1 MMPAINSSE
10 SLGKRVNAWIA
21 LRLMPLCIHS
31 FIHTNKHECNSSNSK
46 SKISSSSFQRICD
59 YWMHVVPHHT
69 HTHTFSSFLHCRIS
83 YNKTIC
89 LPLWWDAL
97 AGDKLC
103 WTTPASVRFMNC
115 VKRIFNCRAQKHF
128 LLQRSHKMR
137 WIFGSGIFPFGTV
150 RKWTM
155 HGQLSS
161 GSVFVY
167 FRMQC
172 AMKKNFHSKWMG
184 CFFLFL
190 KMRPMRTKHK

>member
-1 MMPAINSSE
+1 M
-10 SLGKRVNAWIA
+10 L
-21 LRLMPLCIHS
+21 
-31 FIHTNKHECNSSNSK
+31 FHTA
-46 SKISSSSFQRICD
+46 
-59 YWMHVVPHHT
+59 
-69 HTHTFSSFLHCRIS
+69 HTHTFSSFLLCQIS

-103 WTTPASVRFMNC
+103 WTTPTFIRFMNC

-172 AMKKNFHSKWMG
+172 AMEKNFHSKWMG
-184 CFFLFL
+184 FCFFFAFSKWDRREEQSTSSRWSFYP
-190 KMRPMRTKHK
+190 KMCIFSYKIC

>member
-1 MMPAINSSE
+1 MLE
-10 SLGKRVNAWIA
+10 
-21 LRLMPLCIHS
+21 LRSGLCHCVYIHS
-31 FIHTNKHECNSSNSK
+31 YIQTNTNAIHQTAKAKYHHRLSNEYATIECML
-46 SKISSSSFQRICD
+46 F
-59 YWMHVVPHHT
+59 HT
-69 HTHTFSSFLHCRIS
+69 AHTHTFSSFLLCRIS

-150 RKWTM
+150 RK
-155 HGQLSS
+155 
-161 GSVFVY
+161 
-167 FRMQC
+167 
-172 AMKKNFHSKWMG
+172 
-184 CFFLFL
+184 
-190 KMRPMRTKHK
+190 